1 MSSKPILY
9 SWYGSSCVYRVR
21 IALAL
26 KKVDY
31 EYKSVPLIKNRVQL
45 AEQISEE
52 FTRKNPMQQI
62 PVLEADG
69 NYICQSLAIIEFL
82 EEKYPEPNLLPK
94 DIVQRA
100 KVRAIAEL
108 IVSGIQPL
116 QNTGLLFRLEESR
129 RKDWAVH
136 FIVKGFKA
144 LETVLAKTAGQ
155 YCVGDS
161 VTIADTCLV
170 PQVYNAK
177 KFGVDLTPYP
187 TIVRINDALEE
198 LAAFKVAHPRCQPD
212 TPGDYKVPWEK

>member
-1 MSSKPILY
+1 MHQSQQDSAGEAKSNY
-9 SWYGSSCVYRVR
+9 VYHCTT
-21 IALAL
+21 LAL

-31 EYKSVPLIKNRVQL
+31 EYKSVPLIKNRDQL
-45 AEQISEE
+45 AEQ
-52 FTRKNPMQQI
+52 
-62 PVLEADG
+62 
-69 NYICQSLAIIEFL
+69 LAIIEYL

-94 DIVQRA
+94 DLVQRA
-100 KVRAIAEL
+100 KVRGIAEL

-136 FIVKGFKA
+136 SIVKGFKA

-187 TIVRINDALEE
+187 TIVRINDALQQ

-212 TPGDYKVPWEK
+212 TPGDYKEPWEK